1 MAERNN
7 GKELEKLWIIGKSL
21 IEMQRPTL
29 IHKVAFFRLMAVT
42 QKAGLGI
49 REALIVISDVEKH
62 KWLKRLLEDLINQ
75 INQWIWVSAAM
86 ENHMYFFDKAEI
98 ELIKSA
104 EQMWNLPE
112 TLENMSN
119 ELEKFQEIKW
129 KLKSA
134 MMYPVM
140 ILIFA
145 AIAVVVLLIKVI
157 PVIVEIFPPDMN
169 LPRVTTFMMQA
180 SDFLKEKW
188 YVLIWWAIIAYFGSK
203 FLYEK
208 VQIVKIMV
216 DRYLIIW
223 PVLWDLV
230 KTFHRYRFSKLLG
243 DFYDAGISPVDSL
256 NQIGNIFSNYHYKK
270 KLYDVEHD
278 LQHGYQMGESMEW
291 SWLFNPILVQLIG
304 IGEEAWDIWWIL
316 KKISGFYRTELE
328 SKVEWLTK
336 LIEPILMVFVAG
348 IIWMIVAAIF
358 LPLGDMVGGL
368 GN

>member
-1 MAERNN
+1 MSENMER
-7 GKELEKLWIIGKSL
+7 KVEKLWVLGKAL

-29 IHKVAFFRLMAVT
+29 AHKVAFFRLMAVT

-62 KWLKRLLEDLINQ
+62 KWLKKLLLDLIDQ

-86 ENHMYFFDKAEI
+86 GNHMYFFDKAEV

-119 ELEKFQEIKW
+119 ELEKFQEIKG

-145 AIAVVVLLIKVI
+145 AIAVCVLLIKVI
-157 PVIVEIFPPDMN
+157 PVIVDIFPPELT
-169 LPRVTTFMMQA
+169 LPRVTTFMMSA
-180 SDFLKEKW
+180 SDFLIERW
-188 YVLIWWAIIAYFGSK
+188 YVLIWWVILVYFWSK
-203 FLYEK
+203 FLYQK
-208 VQIVKIMV
+208 VLVVKIMI
-216 DRYLIIW
+216 DRYLIAA
-223 PVLWDLV
+223 PVLWDLI
-230 KTFHRYRFSKLLG
+230 KTFHRYRFTKLLW
-243 DFYDAGISPVDSL
+243 DFYDAGISPLNSL
-256 NQIGNIFSNYHYKK
+256 NQIWNIFSNYHYKK

-278 LQHGYQMGESMEW
+278 LQHGYQMWESMEG
-291 SWLFNPILVQLIG
+291 SWLFNPILVQLVG
-304 IGEEAWDIWWIL
+304 IGEEAWDIGWIL
-316 KKISGFYRTELE
+316 KKISWFYRTELE
-328 SKVEWLTK
+328 TKVEWITK

-358 LPLGDMVGGL
+358 LPLGDMVWGL
-368 GN
+368 